1 MDATNE
7 GNSFHFGVDFEE
19 ALQDEAATSQELGEE
34 DLNNADEESN
44 VL

>member
-1 MDATNE
+1 MDAAKE
-7 GNSFHFGVDFEE
+7 GNSFHFGVNFEE

-34 DLNNADEESN
+34 DLDNTDEESN